1 MHVGNIYFVP
11 NTVHFPL
18 VAMHLYLQIIL
29 EPNLMELFSM
39 QMSHVA
45 DLEHELQIVTHLS
58 SMNIYGLIM
67 LTEAVSSNLL
77 WS

>member
-1 MHVGNIYFVP
+1 
-11 NTVHFPL
+11 
-18 VAMHLYLQIIL
+18 
-29 EPNLMELFSM
+29 MELFSM